1 MKDIAQKIR
10 ELREDNDI
18 LQSSIAQML
27 NCTRSTISN
36 YENGRNLPSDVI
48 IAYCKYFNVSADW
61 LLGLSTDRRPGGTPL
76 TRKLEE
82 LATLVASAGGEPL
95 TADQLADLLDDF
107 IKYYRH
113 GAPAGNAPTTV
124 LTGFLSAMAVILLVI
139 FAINLKVAP
148 ISGGY
153 GFDMLPNFSWN
164 FIVSVIQHYQLPFW
178 SIVLVAIGGQAVG
191 MRSMSIYE
199 LNADYVKYARF
210 LGIKDKK
217 VVGYVFRNAML
228 PQVTGLAL
236 SIGTMLFVIFKS
248 YVRHH
253 RRAHTHAVHVP
264 RFRKGRCA
272 DVDSHGFRYRRSRAR
287 WAQDRQVRL

>member
-124 LTGFLSAMAVILLVI
+124 LTGFLSAMRGAVQAADV
-139 FAINLKVAP
+139 
-148 ISGGY
+148 GGT
-153 GFDMLPNFSWN
+153 
-164 FIVSVIQHYQLPFW
+164 VRV
-178 SIVLVAIGGQAVG
+178 VTAV
-191 MRSMSIYE
+191 
-199 LNADYVKYARF
+199 NA
-210 LGIKDKK
+210 
-217 VVGYVFRNAML
+217 
-228 PQVTGLAL
+228 VTAAGLAATDIL
-236 SIGTMLFVIFKS
+236 TGYAT
-248 YVRHH
+248 
-253 RRAHTHAVHVP
+253 RAEDPPKRP
-264 RFRKGRCA
+264 R
-272 DVDSHGFRYRRSRAR
+272 VYRRISRPSAGH
-287 WAQDRQVRL
+287 AK